1 MEEWRSSNQE
11 VLLDLLDRTARME
24 ERGRARDEWQA
35 ATTAEIKQ
43 VRAEVSGIRGDL
55 TNLLNEIATAKT
67 VARAGSRF
75 TGWIIKMLW
84 GSAAG
89 AVGYLAALFG
99 APR

>member
-1 MEEWRSSNQE
+1 MDKPLADTQE
-11 VLLDLLDRTARME
+11 RLLDLLERTARIE
-24 ERGRARDEWQA
+24 ERGKARDEWQA
-35 ATTAEIKQ
+35 TTTAEIKQ
-43 VRAEVSGIRGDL
+43 VRADVAGIRSDL

-67 VARAGSRF
+67 VARAGSRV
-75 TGWIIKMLW
+75 TGWIIKMFW